1 MFQGGEDMASHP
13 HSLPDLAK
21 QKVMAVQDYTLLS
34 AQSIS
39 NLFHHRQYPADT
51 LVQADYIGV
60 GSLPIVLLTAAATGA
75 ELALNSASTLEKFGA
90 LFQIAPLVSEGMIR
104 ELGPVITALMV
115 AGRNTSG
122 MASQL
127 GSMRVTDQIDAM
139 RALGTDPSRKLVT
152 PRVVATVFM
161 LIWLVIIADL
171 VGLIGGALIST
182 MLYGVDWHQYWTAAW
197 QILDFK
203 DLTIGLVKPPLFG
216 FIIATIGCFYGMTT
230 RGGTEG
236 VGRSTTQAVVASC
249 VLIVLADVLVTK
261 FLMTIFGRF

>member
-1 MFQGGEDMASHP
+1 MANHAS
-13 HSLPDLAK
+13 SWSDLAK
-21 QKVMAVQDYTLLS
+21 EKVLRVQDYAILS

-39 NLFHHRQYPADT
+39 NLFHGRRYPADT
-51 LVQADYIGV
+51 ILQADSIGV
-60 GSLPIVLLTAAATGA
+60 GSLPIVVLTAAATGA

-152 PRVVATVFM
+152 PRVVASVFM
-161 LIWLVIIADL
+161 LCWLVIIADL
-171 VGLIGGALIST
+171 VGLFGGALIST
-182 MLYGVDWHQYWTAAW
+182 MLYRVDWHQYWTSAW

-203 DLTIGLVKPPLFG
+203 DLTIGLIKPPLFG
-216 FIIATIGCFYGMTT
+216 FIIATIGCSYGMTT

-236 VGRSTTQAVVASC
+236 VGRSTTQAVVAAC
-249 VLIVLADVLVTK
+249 VLIVIADVLVTK
-261 FLMTIFGRF
+261 LLLTIFGRF